1 MKSIAIEI
9 PNVPGEHEIE
19 VDVRVNGVKTSYNY
33 RVEIFKWE
41 DCEEPQETRIECI
54 KKIVNMYD
62 DEWQLTHIGM
72 PNDEYIPITFQK
84 RMGKKT
90 KTGDV

>member
-33 RVEIFKWE
+33 KVEIFRWE
-41 DCEEPQETRIECI
+41 DCDLTKNENRVECI
-54 KKIVNMYD
+54 KKIVSDYD
-62 DEWQLTHIGM
+62 DNWELTHIGM
-72 PNDEYIPITFQK
+72 PTDEFIPITFQK
-84 RMGKKT
+84 KIMRPSLKE
-90 KTGDV
+90 